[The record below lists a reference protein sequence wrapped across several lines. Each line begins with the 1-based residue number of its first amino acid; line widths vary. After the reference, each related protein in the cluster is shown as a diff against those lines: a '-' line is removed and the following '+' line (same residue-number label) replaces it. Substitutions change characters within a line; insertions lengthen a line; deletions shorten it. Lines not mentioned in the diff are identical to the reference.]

1 MRDRNVDEYFSKSS
15 EEWFSLKVVG
25 ESSNSSE
32 FKSLKNFKLWKQY
45 HQESEKTGLKV
56 CANHMSNRTHVFRI
70 YKAVLQLSNKKANNP
85 VKK

>member
-1 MRDRNVDEYFSKSS
+1 MKDGNVDEYFSKSS

-32 FKSLKNFKLWKQY
+32 FKSLKNFKLCKQY
-45 HQESEKTGLKV
+45 HQESEKTELKV
-56 CANHMSNRTHVFRI
+56 CANLMSDKTHVFRI